1 MTNLD
6 RYKSDFEKLVKLGE
20 KMELDVI
27 LRHRQKS
34 EGKLDQK
41 LKDSAEKLKGT
52 FENEYQRWFTE
63 SSAVIRQLLPD
74 RLGEFEHLYKGDSKR
89 RIINSD
95 NYNIQDWLNGIRS
108 TGTVFGFPDSTF
120 DDFGIAFMRF
130 RTQLS
135 ILKAVGSR
143 FDSSL
148 FDIRQLVQA
157 DLFDSEL
164 EAARELVR
172 HGFVRPAGALAGVVL
187 EKHLAQVLVNHKLA
201 TQKKNPTISDF
212 NDKLKSGAVVD
223 VPTWR
228 GIQRLGDLRNLCD
241 HNKDREPTKEEVTE
255 LIDGIDKITKTL
267 F

>member
-1 MTNLD
+1 M
-6 RYKSDFEKLVKLGE
+6 G
-20 KMELDVI
+20 
-27 LRHRQKS
+27 
-34 EGKLDQK
+34 
-41 LKDSAEKLKGT
+41 
-52 FENEYQRWFTE
+52 
-63 SSAVIRQLLPD
+63 AV
-74 RLGEFEHLYKGDSKR
+74 FS
-89 RIINSD
+89 
-95 NYNIQDWLNGIRS
+95 
-108 TGTVFGFPDSTF
+108 FPDSTF
-120 DDFGIAFMRF
+120 DDFGIAVRRF

-164 EAARELVR
+164 EAATELVR

-212 NDKLKSGAVVD
+212 NDKLKSGGVID